1 MGVKMAAQEAF
12 FICGTNFD
20 VVCAKKIYRI
30 LLREVYANSFFFLS
44 KSSYSRLALVIESKI

>member
-20 VVCAKKIYRI
+20 AARSLKICTAIDNIVRKK
-30 LLREVYANSFFFLS
+30 SC
-44 KSSYSRLALVIESKI
+44 